1 MEVENAIL
9 ELSEKTKQ
17 KHLEIFTDV
26 LKGIDDS
33 PLQANQS

>member
-9 ELSEKTKQ
+9 ELAEKTKQ

-26 LKGIDDS
+26 LKGIDYR
-33 PLQANQS
+33 PRQANQS